1 MTGNK
6 NGVTPA
12 DGSGESRGHF
22 LDLSVLVEGMMKR
35 VRPGAAGVLVN
46 VLSLAVFAAMPGR
59 ADAGGDVKAGRE
71 KAQKCEVCHGL
82 NGVSKVV
89 EAPNIAGQNQ
99 QYLVKQLN
107 AFRSGERQ
115 NEMMSIIARTLS
127 RDDIE
132 DLAAYYAEIEITVG
146 KIPDQ

>member
-1 MTGNK
+1 MMANK
-6 NGVTPA
+6 DGVTPPA

-35 VRPGAAGVLVN
+35 GRPGAAGVLVS
-46 VLSLAVFAAMPGR
+46 VLAVLAAMPGR

-82 NGVSKVV
+82 DGVSKVV

-99 QYLVKQLN
+99 QYLVKQVN
-107 AFRSGERQ
+107 AFKSGERQ

-127 RDDIE
+127 PDDIE
-132 DLAAYYAEIEITVG
+132 DLAAYYAAIEITVG